1 MPSHQRGLVENFRN
15 PLRTP
20 GLEVKVAI
28 VHGIAE
34 QEKLKLPKD
43 VALYLAENIQSN
55 SWALRRAI
63 LRLQAH
69 SSLTGTDITLRY
81 TQQVL
86 KNFIDSER
94 PGATAHPFQ
103 GMPSGQR
110 GAERATGTYATAT
123 DRSFLLSVLET
134 RERTKITRA
143 HQKFEVNM
151 REHERE
157 HLAHRDGYERELER
171 RAKKRK
177 SA

>member
-1 MPSHQRGLVENFRN
+1 MESFRK
-15 PLRTP
+15 PFRHAE
-20 GLEVKVAI
+20 LEIKVAL

-34 QEKLKLPKD
+34 REKVTLPKD
-43 VALYLAENIQSN
+43 VALYIARNIQSN

-86 KNFIDSER
+86 KNFIDSDR
-94 PGATAHPFQ
+94 RDATAHPFQ
-103 GMPSGQR
+103 GMPSEQR
-110 GAERATGTYATAT
+110 VAERVTGTYAAGKA
-123 DRSFLLSVLET
+123 RSFFLFVLET
-134 RERTKITRA
+134 REGTKITRA
-143 HQKFEVNM
+143 RQEFEVNM

-157 HLAHRDGYERELER
+157 HLAHHDGYERELER